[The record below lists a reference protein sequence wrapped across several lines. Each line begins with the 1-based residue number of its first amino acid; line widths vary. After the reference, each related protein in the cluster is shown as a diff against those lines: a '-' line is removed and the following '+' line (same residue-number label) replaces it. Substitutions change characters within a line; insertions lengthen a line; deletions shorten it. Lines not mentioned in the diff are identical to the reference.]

1 MRYLDKSIEELHE
14 LLKSKTIKPID
25 LVEEA
30 FARIEENKDLN
41 AYITLN
47 KEEALKQAKELE
59 DKEVDNVLF
68 GIPIAVKDNIITK
81 GLRTTCASRIL
92 TQTGD
97 IQLAST
103 QLNHKGIAVTAAFYA
118 ELQKEK
124 QKDKVRNLNMND
136 W

>member
-68 GIPIAVKDNIITK
+68 GIPIAVKDNIVTK
-81 GLRTTCASRIL
+81 GLRTTCASHMLDNFTPIYDA
-92 TQTGD
+92 T
-97 IQLAST
+97 I
-103 QLNHKGIAVTAAFYA
+103 V
-118 ELQKEK
+118 ELLK
-124 QKDKVRNLNMND
+124 
-136 W
+136 